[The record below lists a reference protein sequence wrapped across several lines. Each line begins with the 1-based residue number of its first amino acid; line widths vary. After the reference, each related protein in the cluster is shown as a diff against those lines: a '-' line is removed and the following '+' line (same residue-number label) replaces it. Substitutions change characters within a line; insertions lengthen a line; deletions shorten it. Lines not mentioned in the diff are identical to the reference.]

1 MSYRFHGRA
10 NVDPSNPRAFGR
22 CDRCGFIYN
31 QSNLRFQFDFRG
43 PQLQNLRFLVC
54 QTCYDT
60 PQTQLK
66 PIIVTQDPTP
76 IINARPEDYNY
87 ANTSYLAA
95 TEPTTTYQLTGI
107 PVDNSVDL
115 ITEDGIN
122 IVTQPTGMPTG
133 LNPNAVMP
141 LQGTT
146 KYDVVLSV
154 ISITTNGTTIVTV
167 TCSSAHGLS
176 DNSQVSVENLTNNKA
191 SGFYSVTV
199 TTATAFTYTVA
210 SPIVAGSLIDGNT
223 RVATANVGLPTGF
236 TQIPQVGALNG

>member
-10 NVDPSNPRAFGR
+10 NVDPNNPRAFGR

-31 QSNLRFQFDFRG
+31 QSSLRFQFDFRG

-54 QTCYDT
+54 NNCYDR

-76 IINARPEDYNY
+76 IINARPEDYVY
-87 ANTSYLAA
+87 ANSNYLAA
-95 TEPTTTYQLTGI
+95 TEPTTTYQQTGI
-107 PVDNSVDL
+107 SVDNSIDL
-115 ITEDGIN
+115 VTENEIN
-122 IVTQPTGMPTG
+122 IVTQPIGVPTG

-146 KYDVVLSV
+146 HYDVVLPV
-154 ISITTNGTTIVTV
+154 ISITANGTTVITV

-176 DNSQVSVENLTNNKA
+176 NNSQVSVENLTNNKA

>member
-10 NVDPSNPRAFGR
+10 NVDPNNPRAFGR

-31 QSNLRFQFDFRG
+31 QGSLRFQFDFRG

-54 QTCYDT
+54 ETCYDT
-60 PQTQLK
+60 PQAQLK

-76 IINARPEDYNY
+76 IINARPEDYVY
-87 ANTSYLAA
+87 ANSSYLAA
-95 TEPTTTYQLTGI
+95 TEPTTTYQQTGI
-107 PVDNSVDL
+107 PVDNSIDL
-115 ITEDGIN
+115 ITENNVN
-122 IVTQPTGMPTG
+122 IVTQPIGVPTG
-133 LNPNAVMP
+133 LNADAVMP

-146 KYDVVLSV
+146 HYDVVLPV
-154 ISITTNGTTIVTV
+154 ISIIADGTTVVTI

-176 DNSQVSVENLTNNKA
+176 TNSQVSVENLTDNKA

>member
-10 NVDPSNPRAFGR
+10 NVDPNNPRAFGR

-31 QSNLRFQFDFRG
+31 QSSLRFQFDFRG

-54 QTCYDT
+54 NNCYDR

-76 IINARPEDYNY
+76 IINARPEDYVY
-87 ANTSYLAA
+87 ANSSYLAA
-95 TEPTTTYQLTGI
+95 TEPTTTYQQTGI
-107 PVDNSVDL
+107 SVDNSIDL
-115 ITEDGIN
+115 VTENEIN
-122 IVTQPTGMPTG
+122 IVTQPIGVPTG

-146 KYDVVLSV
+146 HYDVVLPV
-154 ISITTNGTTIVTV
+154 ISITANGTTVITV

-176 DNSQVSVENLTNNKA
+176 TNSQVSVENLTDNKA